1 MNQRQ
6 WLSFGWVVMAGIM
19 LGADQPGKTPAVS
32 EPAPAMIP
40 DLGWIPKAGFQ
51 VEIFED
57 NTPAIW
63 NYLTYRNFATSLEAG
78 DTVGI
83 NKLTE
88 QKMLV
93 RLAKGTQVLILKRY
107 RSESSSGPWTI
118 GNAIQTA
125 LDGPGPRGRYP
136 LEVRVIDGPHKDQV
150 WFVPE
155 ESVAHMVP
163 APQPKTRKPV
173 RKPAPVSKPID
184 PSTRATTLLR
194 SAQSLEVAR
203 KNAGALTL
211 YRQLVKDYPSTPQ
224 AAAASERIKALGG
237 P

>member
-6 WLSFGWVVMAGIM
+6 WLSFGWIVIAGAM
-19 LGADQPGKTPAVS
+19 LGADQPGAS
-32 EPAPAMIP
+32 GPAPKPAAALIADP
-40 DLGWIPKAGFQ
+40 DWTPKAGDQ
-51 VEIFED
+51 AEIQED
-57 NTPAIW
+57 NAPAIW
-63 NYLTYRNFATSLEAG
+63 NDRTYRDFAKSLEAG

-83 NKLTE
+83 NKLTA

-107 RSESSSGPWTI
+107 RPESSRGPWTI

-125 LDGPGPRGRYP
+125 LDGPGPRGKYP

-155 ESVAHMVP
+155 ESVAHMIP
-163 APQPKTRKPV
+163 APQPKTRKSA
-173 RKPAPVSKPID
+173 RKPAPAAKPVD
-184 PSTRATTLLR
+184 PAVRATTLLR
-194 SAQSLEVAR
+194 SARNLEEAR

-211 YRQLVKDYPSTPQ
+211 YRSVVQDYPGTPQ
-224 AAAASERIKALGG
+224 AATASERIKVLGG